1 MRSFTWG
8 VDTIHSVKFNPIEVK
23 TKITNFIWWLGSWIE
38 EDVCQN
44 LFNLFSDS
52 MIGFSR
58 LCYNPGPK
66 VLGHLPFFTWFCVEF
81 AANLRYTL
89 INMASTRFFPH
100 PPLTKLR
107 PIKCTRYVKGVWL
120 VTPNT
125 VRGGGGGSTLITFSS
140 PKTQSV
146 PNVLTRIVSVRPLWT
161 CEIQGALHCCWFLWK
176 QLRFN
181 FSNC

>member
-23 TKITNFIWWLGSWIE
+23 TKITNPIWWLSSWIE
-38 EDVCQN
+38 EDVCRN
-44 LFNLFSDS
+44 LLNLFSDS

-100 PPLTKLR
+100 PPLNKVEAHKVYKICKRCLT
-107 PIKCTRYVKGVWL
+107 C
-120 VTPNT
+120 NT
-125 VRGGGGGSTLITFSS
+125 QHCSGGEGG
-140 PKTQSV
+140 
-146 PNVLTRIVSVRPLWT
+146 
-161 CEIQGALHCCWFLWK
+161 
-176 QLRFN
+176 QL
-181 FSNC
+181 